1 VIPRRRLLAP
11 LTRLA
16 LLTLLPACGGTT
28 APAPT
33 AAPTAAPAAVSTA
46 APAAASTPAGPA
58 SPAVIPTAP
67 APAAAPTAAP
77 TAAPAAKPAAKPAP
91 ELEGLQ
97 WYNSPPLKLVELR
110 GRPVLLVFWS
120 TI

>member
-11 LTRLA
+11 LTGLA
-16 LLTLLPACGGTT
+16 LTALLPACGGT
-28 APAPT
+28 A
-33 AAPTAAPAAVSTA
+33 
-46 APAAASTPAGPA
+46 
-58 SPAVIPTAP
+58 AP
-67 APAAAPTAAP
+67 APAAAPTAA
-77 TAAPAAKPAAKPAP
+77 PAAKPAP

-97 WYNSPPLKLVELR
+97 WYNSPPLTLIALR